1 MKFNFARF
9 HQSVSYKILEG
20 LYAGLGFYY
29 DSYNK
34 IKDEKLRLNPAD
46 TFFTSHYLYNTHY
59 GFSTSGYSISAV
71 NINLVYDSRDNM
83 INPYKGIYAMASW
96 RGGFKFLG
104 NKNYSNFTQVEFRG
118 YHSFSERNPRHL
130 IAFWLMGD
138 FSPEGEL
145 PYLVLP
151 ATSYDQRGRS
161 GRGYTQGRYRGAN
174 LVYGEAE
181 YRFPISKCG
190 GILGGVVF
198 VNGTT
203 SDNPT
208 LDLGLFESI
217 KPGYGAG
224 LRIMV
229 DKKSRTNLAVDVGFG
244 DKSFGFYLAASEAF

>member
-1 MKFNFARF
+1 MKFNFGRF
-9 HQSVSYKILEG
+9 HQSVSYKITPG
-20 LYAGLGFYY
+20 LYAGLGFYF
-29 DSYNK
+29 DSYAK
-34 IKDEKLRLNPAD
+34 IKDEKLRMTPPD

-59 GFSTSGYSISAV
+59 GFNTSKYSVSALNV
-71 NINLVYDSRDNM
+71 KLVYDTRDNM
-83 INPYKGIYAMASW
+83 INPYRGIYAMASW

-104 NKNYSNFTQVEFRG
+104 NKNYSNLTQIEFRAFQ
-118 YHSFSERNPRHL
+118 SISKSNPRHL

-138 FSPEGEL
+138 FSPAGEL

-181 YRFPISKCG
+181 YRFPISRCG
-190 GILGGVVF
+190 GILGGVIF

-208 LDLGLFESI
+208 LELNLFESI

-229 DKKSRTNLAVDVGFG
+229 DKRSRTNLAVDIGFG
-244 DKSFGFYLAASEAF
+244 DKSFGFYLAASEVF